1 MWASESTFENY
12 KSKKNL
18 FFTFFWGM
26 VLKKY
31 AIEKKNHSRG
41 KKYFEIKHLQA
52 LFWGLYVK
60 LATIQIWGQMSK
72 FPLTC
77 SFQKWAKRWIQMLTF
92 KGHKSI
98 RQFI

>member
-26 VLKKY
+26 VLKNMLL
-31 AIEKKNHSRG
+31 KKTIALG
-41 KKYFEIKHLQA
+41 EQKYFEIKHLQA
-52 LFWGLYVK
+52 QFWGLYVK

-77 SFQKWAKRWIQMLTF
+77 SFQKWAKDEFRFLHLKAMKYW
-92 KGHKSI
+92 
-98 RQFI
+98 QFI